1 MAASP
6 VKVPFFIVVL
16 LGGVTG
22 ALVVGLV
29 AGAVVLP
36 VPGAAGAVV
45 APGAA
50 GPPSG
55 VAPGGAAGPPAGGA
69 EPDGPPWGRPSA
81 SGVVAGSAV
90 LPKPAL
96 APTSRTVPAAVL
108 TSAIIARRT
117 GLPPGQNSNGSR

>member
-36 VPGAAGAVV
+36 VPGAGGAVV

-50 GPPSG
+50 GAPPG
-55 VAPGGAAGPPAGGA
+55 APPTGGTAAPPAGGA

-96 APTSRTVPAAVL
+96 APTSRMVPAAVL

-117 GLPPGQNSNGSR
+117 GLPPGQNSN